1 MIDRRRAV
9 RLAVVAA
16 ALAIAGAAPPT
27 TARAEQAFE
36 RFFPFLIDLSGWT
49 GQKPDGMAM
58 QMPGNSMIAATREY
72 RRSDAKVSAQVVTG
86 PAAQGALAA
95 TQSNISLQTG
105 DAHMQT
111 STVDGL
117 RVAASYTVHDKSGII
132 LVALDTSVMFSMSF
146 TGIAEDEAM
155 TLARK
160 FDWKAIK
167 AATAK

>member
-9 RLAVVAA
+9 RFVAVAAVLAV
-16 ALAIAGAAPPT
+16 AGALPPP
-27 TARAEQAFE
+27 AAHAQQAFQ
-36 RFFPFLIDLSGWT
+36 RFFPFLIDLPGWT
-49 GQKPDGMAM
+49 GQTPDGMAM
-58 QMPGNSMIAATREY
+58 EMPGNSMITATREY
-72 RRSDAKVSAQVVTG
+72 RRGDAKVSAQVVTG

-111 STVDGL
+111 STIDGL

-146 TGIAEDEAM
+146 NGVAEDEAM

>member
-1 MIDRRRAV
+1 MIDRRR
-9 RLAVVAA
+9 VVHLVLAA
-16 ALAIAGAAPPT
+16 AAIAAAWPLA
-27 TARAEQAFE
+27 TAHAQQSFQ
-36 RFFPFLIDLSGWT
+36 RFVPFLVDLSGWT
-49 GQKPDGMAM
+49 GNKPDGMAM
-58 QMPGNSMIAATREY
+58 EMPGASMITATREY
-72 RRSDAKVSAQVVTG
+72 RRPDAKLSAQVVTG

-111 STVDGL
+111 STIDGL
-117 RVAASYTVHDKSGII
+117 RVAASYTVHDKSGVI

-146 TGIAEDEAM
+146 NGIAEDEAM

-167 AATAK
+167 AATGK